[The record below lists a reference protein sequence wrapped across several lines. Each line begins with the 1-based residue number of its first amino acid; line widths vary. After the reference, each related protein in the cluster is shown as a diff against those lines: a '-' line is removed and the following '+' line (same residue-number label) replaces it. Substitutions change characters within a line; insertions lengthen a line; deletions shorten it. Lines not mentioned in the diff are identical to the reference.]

1 MEQRSSKV
9 RKTPHAFVRNVD
21 ISFSRRRVKDVIKF
35 PLLCLKP
42 YRLGLRAA
50 NTETYKMAGTELK
63 NFNFILLCIINSG
76 MSLTFEHGRFM
87 AFICFFRKS
96 MKG

>member
-1 MEQRSSKV
+1 MHLSEMWTFLS
-9 RKTPHAFVRNVD
+9 PGGG
-21 ISFSRRRVKDVIKF
+21 VKDVIKF

-87 AFICFFRKS
+87 AFYMFLSEEYERIS
-96 MKG
+96 Y